1 MAKPLMIQEKD
12 DQIIKELK
20 KRLGAKTK
28 IEVVRSALNLL
39 GDKTL
44 RDERI
49 ARWKNVASR
58 VSKSSKD
65 VLKEFQPNS
74 RLKRN
79 V

>member
-1 MAKPLMIQEKD
+1 MAKPLIIQEKD
-12 DQIIKELK
+12 DEMIEELK

-39 GDKTL
+39 ENKTL

-49 ARWKNVASR
+49 ARWKKVASM
-58 VSKSSKD
+58 VSRSSKE
-65 VLKEFQPNS
+65 VLKEFQHNS

-79 V
+79 G